1 MELALLLLNR
11 RYHDMSINYTN
22 HSTFNDLKSCIH
34 PDPDVICLDCD
45 CWKNDPFKDSCEEF
59 KIVLDNPINS

>member
-1 MELALLLLNR
+1 
-11 RYHDMSINYTN
+11 MSINYTN

-34 PDPDVICLDCD
+34 PDPDVTCLDCD